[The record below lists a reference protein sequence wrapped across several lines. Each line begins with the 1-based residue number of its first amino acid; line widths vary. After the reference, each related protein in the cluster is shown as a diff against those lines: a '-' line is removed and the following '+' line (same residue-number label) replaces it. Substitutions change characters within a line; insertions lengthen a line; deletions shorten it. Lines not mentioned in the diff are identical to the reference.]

1 MLLNIIQ
8 NIGHLI
14 EDMFEKQCAWYI
26 DTGIFYFSGRDVCAI
41 LIGICAGIILMLI
54 FRLLEGSD
62 EK

>member
-1 MLLNIIQ
+1 MFDKVGSVIS
-8 NIGHLI
+8 
-14 EDMFEKQCAWYI
+14 DMFEKQCAWFI

-41 LIGICAGIILMLI
+41 LIGICAGIVLMLI